1 MYLLWSWFKEPP
13 KQNDPVK
20 KVSSKIILTSW
31 EINIACVVALTSL
44 GSSKI
49 QNTWSSLRNCTR
61 ICGLFEAEMSQTE
74 TYTFAF
80 WHFSGLWWQLVF
92 TSDPLSRGGTKPTR
106 SLFLWRPFMLMQLIS
121 QILWAW
127 KFRDAKRSTRYGLVV
142 WNILRP
148 SVSHLLKT
156 YGRIGKF

>member
-1 MYLLWSWFKEPP
+1 MYLLWSWLKEPP

-20 KVSSKIILTSW
+20 KVSSKIILASW

-61 ICGLFEAEMSQTE
+61 ICGLFEAVMSQTE

-92 TSDPLSRGGTKPTR
+92 TSDPLSRGGTKPSR
-106 SLFLWRPFMLMQLIS
+106 SLFLWRPC
-121 QILWAW
+121 WCNW
-127 KFRDAKRSTRYGLVV
+127 YHRYFELES
-142 WNILRP
+142 
-148 SVSHLLKT
+148 SVTLTGQHVT
-156 YGRIGKF
+156 V

>member
-1 MYLLWSWFKEPP
+1 MYLLWSWLKEPP

-31 EINIACVVALTSL
+31 EINIACVFALTSL

-61 ICGLFEAEMSQTE
+61 ICGLFEAVMSQTE

-106 SLFLWRPFMLMQLIS
+106 NLMQLIS
-121 QILWAW
+121 QILWAS
-127 KFRDAKRSTRYGLVV
+127 KFRDANRSTRYGLVV
-142 WNILRP
+142 WNILRR

-156 YGRIGKF
+156 YEGLESFRSCFC